1 MIGSSLNVLQWY
13 TCLHTFLGNNSG
25 VYNANCFIM
34 CKSSLFLEL
43 LKLVPSGN
51 SIFDATNLLT
61 GSPWGCGNN
70 SCRSQSCGT
79 SFLFLTSPHSL
90 RLCLLSIPSSF
101 FLKGLSL
108 ECPNDLVNCHPVVNA
123 SLSRNT
129 YRKFNPWKR
138 REGCDLYIYLYLW
151 HGSFFRYAWLSWP

>member
-1 MIGSSLNVLQWY
+1 MNPLLCAVTEVPENIFLLTDCPHDWLFPQCAAVVHLSSHLLGKQFWGLQ
-13 TCLHTFLGNNSG
+13 CKLLHY
-25 VYNANCFIM
+25 VQ
-34 CKSSLFLEL
+34 SSMFLEL

-79 SFLFLTSPHSL
+79 SFLFLTGPHSL
-90 RLCLLSIPSSF
+90 RLCMLSIPSSF
-101 FLKGLSL
+101 VLKGLSSK
-108 ECPNDLVNCHPVVNA
+108 CPNELVNCHPDVNV

-129 YRKFNPWKR
+129 YRKFKP
-138 REGCDLYIYLYLW
+138 
-151 HGSFFRYAWLSWP
+151 